1 MDSVLKFN
9 IYNDDREKIFKIV
22 QYASHLM
29 CALQSKMANNAETVL
44 RLKQVEL
51 MMALSRQALRFG
63 KFSEAFN
70 SSIHSMRLQDNWMR
84 TTLSLSRISYGL
96 YLLCDNIVWLSRI
109 GVIRCNEQRF
119 CELAQSYLLYSSAL
133 AAVKNIYQLK
143 LIADNH
149 NERYGHNNN
158 SMIQLLM
165 MNKILAM
172 ELGKNLCDICLC
184 LHSLDRIRLSPINVG
199 LMGLISSLIF
209 LLKRH

>member
-1 MDSVLKFN
+1 
-9 IYNDDREKIFKIV
+9 
-22 QYASHLM
+22 
-29 CALQSKMANNAETVL
+29 MANNAETVL
-44 RLKQVEL
+44 RLKQIEL

-158 SMIQLLM
+158 SIIQLLM